1 MKRFATAFSVVAV
14 LTACVLTSDANAQV
28 SASSYSTGGTAVSSA
43 YGRGNTR
50 LNSSAV
56 ATGGGYARSTMTGS
70 GRNGGFASGS
80 SRAVSHGGV
89 AISNGNSTANG
100 WGARSHSDSYART
113 VGGFARSNSNAVA
126 NGRWAD
132 ARSSAAT
139 RTWGTYGSS
148 SSEAIDN
155 RVTNYPTYQPSGNN
169 GGQSYNNGNYS
180 SGTTAAVYQNSTPR
194 KTFFRSRVIG
204 RGR

>member
-1 MKRFATAFSVVAV
+1 MKRLLTTFAIAAA
-14 LTACVLTSDANAQV
+14 LTATVMTGDADAQV
-28 SASSYSTGGTAVSSA
+28 SASSYSTGGTAISSA

-70 GRNGGFASGS
+70 GFNGGFASGN

-89 AISNGNSTANG
+89 AISNGNSSANG
-100 WGARSHSDSYART
+100 WGARSHSNSYART

-126 NGRWAD
+126 NGNWAD
-132 ARSSAAT
+132 ARSNAVT

-155 RVTNYPTYQPSGNN
+155 RQNTYQPYNTGYAQPMSN
-169 GGQSYNNGNYS
+169 GSNYRT
-180 SGTTAAVYQNSTPR
+180 GTSASAIQNATPR
-194 KTFFRSRVIG
+194 VRVFRSRMTR
-204 RGR
+204 RGW